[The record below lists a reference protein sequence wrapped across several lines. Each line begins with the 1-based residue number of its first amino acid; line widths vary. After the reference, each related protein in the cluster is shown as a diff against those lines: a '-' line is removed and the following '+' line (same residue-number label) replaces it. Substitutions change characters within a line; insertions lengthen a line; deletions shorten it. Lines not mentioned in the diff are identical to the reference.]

1 MLKQHY
7 SRYLHGVLGEGP
19 CAREG
24 WCRISVRVG
33 VRFRLRSTVRVTV
46 RVRVQEAL
54 GAETQA
60 VQ

>member
-1 MLKQHY
+1 MRDHAHV
-7 SRYLHGVLGEGP
+7 RV
-19 CAREG
+19 

-33 VRFRLRSTVRVTV
+33 VRFRLRSTAKVMVS
-46 RVRVQEAL
+46 VRVQEAL

>member
-1 MLKQHY
+1 MHV
-7 SRYLHGVLGEGP
+7 RV
-19 CAREG
+19 
-24 WCRISVRVG
+24 WCGISVRVG